1 MDRHY
6 GDLKLNL
13 NGANKIVLIVDDE
26 EEIRNLLDRL
36 FRREGF
42 ATITAK
48 DALMELQ
55 DNDVDLVITDIRMP
69 GMDGLEL
76 IGQIH
81 EIKPQMPV
89 VVISG
94 YGSFETVMD
103 AVDKG
108 AFFFVSKPFNQS
120 VILEAAMKG
129 LRLPQPF
136 HESSPSPP
144 SASLTLN
151 FSFQPDTDLIS
162 KANHM
167 ISSAANLMGY
177 PTSQS
182 NIAIPFVA
190 DELMMISLRQ
200 SSKDSMDTITASIKI
215 NMDETI
221 LSFQSERKVFD
232 QRLLPKDIRDFDLT
246 VSESVGL
253 MMARR
258 YSNSLEFGSGGGT
271 AVAVIR
277 RKKSGGEHG
286 GF

>member
-1 MDRHY
+1 M
-6 GDLKLNL
+6 NL
-13 NGANKIVLIVDDE
+13 NSANKIVLIVDDE
-26 EEIRNLLDRL
+26 EEIRHLLSRI
-36 FRREGF
+36 FRKEGF

-48 DALMELQ
+48 DAMDALMELQ

-94 YGSFETVMD
+94 YGSFDTVMD
-103 AVDKG
+103 AVEKG
-108 AFFFVSKPFNQS
+108 AFFFVNKPFNHHA
-120 VILEAAMKG
+120 ILDAAMKG

-144 SASLTLN
+144 GANLTIN
-151 FSFQPDTDLIS
+151 FSFQPDVDLIS

-167 ISSAANLMGY
+167 ISAVTNLVGY
-177 PTSQS
+177 PTSQC

-190 DELMMISLRQ
+190 DELMMMSFRQ
-200 SSKDSMDTITASIKI
+200 STEDSMDTLTASIKVAV
-215 NMDETI
+215 DETT
-221 LSFQSERKVFD
+221 LYFQSEKKVFD
-232 QRLLPKDIRDFDLT
+232 QRLLPRSVSDFDIADP
-246 VSESVGL
+246 ENVGL
-253 MMARR
+253 MMAKR
-258 YSNSLEFGSGGGT
+258 YSDSLEFGSDGGS

-277 RKKSGGEHG
+277 RKKA
-286 GF
+286 

>member
-1 MDRHY
+1 MSLHST
-6 GDLKLNL
+6 
-13 NGANKIVLIVDDE
+13 NKIVLIVDDE
-26 EEIRNLLDRL
+26 EEIRNLLDRI
-36 FRREGF
+36 FRKEGF

-48 DALMELQ
+48 DAMDALMELQ

-94 YGSFETVMD
+94 YGSFDTLMD

-108 AFFFVSKPFNQS
+108 AFFFVGKPFNQS
-120 VILEAAMKG
+120 AILAAAMKG

-136 HESSPSPP
+136 HEPSLSPP
-144 SASLTLN
+144 AANLTIN
-151 FSFQPDTDLIS
+151 FTFQPDVNLIS

-167 ISSAANLMGY
+167 ISAVANLMGY
-177 PTSQS
+177 PTSQC

-190 DELMMISLRQ
+190 DELMMMSCRQ
-200 SSKDSMDTITASIKI
+200 SSQDSKDTITAVIKVAV
-215 NMDETI
+215 DEAT
-221 LSFQSERKVFD
+221 LHFQSEKKVFD
-232 QRLLPKDIRDFDLT
+232 ADLLLTTVNDFDI
-246 VSESVGL
+246 SNSDNVG
-253 MMARR
+253 MVMAKR
-258 YSNSLEFGSGGGT
+258 YSDSLEFDADGGS

-277 RKKSGGEHG
+277 RKTA
-286 GF
+286 

>member
-1 MDRHY
+1 M
-6 GDLKLNL
+6 NL
-13 NGANKIVLIVDDE
+13 DSANRIVLIVDDE

-36 FRREGF
+36 FRKEGF

-48 DALMELQ
+48 DAMDALMELQ
-55 DNDVDLVITDIRMP
+55 DHDVDLVITDIRMP

-76 IGQIH
+76 ISQIH

-94 YGSFETVMD
+94 YGSLDTVMD

-108 AFFFVSKPFNQS
+108 AFFFVNKPFNQNT
-120 VILEAAMKG
+120 IIDAAMKG

-136 HESSPSPP
+136 HEPSLSPP
-144 SASLTLN
+144 EATLTIN
-151 FSFQPDTDLIS
+151 FSFQPDVELIS

-167 ISSAANLMGY
+167 ISSVVNLMGY
-177 PTSQS
+177 PTSQC

-190 DELMMISLRQ
+190 DELMMMSLRRSGQ
-200 SSKDSMDTITASIKI
+200 NSGDTITASVKVAVG
-215 NMDETI
+215 ETV
-221 LSFQSERKVFD
+221 LSFQSEKKVFD
-232 QRLLPKDIRDFDLT
+232 PRLLAKDIGDFDLT
-246 VSESVGL
+246 DPESIGL

-258 YSNSLEFGSGGGT
+258 YSDSLKFAEGGGA

-277 RKKSGGEHG
+277 LKQA
-286 GF
+286 

>member
-1 MDRHY
+1 M
-6 GDLKLNL
+6 NL
-13 NGANKIVLIVDDE
+13 TGANKIVLIVDDE

-48 DALMELQ
+48 DAMDALMELQ

-94 YGSFETVMD
+94 YGSFDTVMD

-108 AFFFVSKPFNQS
+108 AFFFVSKPFNQN
-120 VILEAAMKG
+120 VILDAAMKG

-136 HESSPSPP
+136 HEPSPSPP
-144 SASLTLN
+144 GASLTVH
-151 FSFQPDTDLIS
+151 FSFQPDVDLIS

-167 ISSAANLMGY
+167 ISSVANVMGF

-190 DELMMISLRQ
+190 DELMMMSLRR
-200 SSKDSMDTITASIKI
+200 SDKDSMDTITASIKI
-215 NMDETI
+215 DVDEAM
-221 LSFQSERKVFD
+221 LSFQSAKKVFD
-232 QRLLPKDIRDFDLT
+232 QRLLPKEISDFDLT
-246 VSESVGL
+246 DSGSVGL

>member
-1 MDRHY
+1 MS
-6 GDLKLNL
+6 LNS
-13 NGANKIVLIVDDE
+13 ANKIVLIVDDE
-26 EEIRNLLDRL
+26 EEIRHLLDRI
-36 FRREGF
+36 FKKEGF

-48 DALMELQ
+48 DAMDALMELQ
-55 DNDVDLVITDIRMP
+55 DNDVDIVITDIRMP

-94 YGSFETVMD
+94 YGTFDTVMD

-108 AFFFVSKPFNQS
+108 AFFFVSKPFNQGS
-120 VILEAAMKG
+120 ILDAAMKG

-136 HESSPSPP
+136 HEPSPSPP
-144 SASLTLN
+144 GASLTIN
-151 FSFQPDTDLIS
+151 FSFHPDVDLIS

-167 ISSAANLMGY
+167 ISGVTNLMGY
-177 PTSQS
+177 PTSQC

-190 DELMMISLRQ
+190 DELMMMSYRR
-200 SSKDSMDTITASIKI
+200 SDKDSMDTITTSIKVAI
-215 NMDETI
+215 DETV
-221 LSFQSERKVFD
+221 LSFQSENKIFD
-232 QRLLPKDIRDFDLT
+232 KSALPTSARDFDLAD
-246 VSESVGL
+246 SGNVGL

-258 YSNSLEFGSGGGT
+258 YSHSLEFSDDGGS

-277 RKKSGGEHG
+277 RKKE
-286 GF
+286 